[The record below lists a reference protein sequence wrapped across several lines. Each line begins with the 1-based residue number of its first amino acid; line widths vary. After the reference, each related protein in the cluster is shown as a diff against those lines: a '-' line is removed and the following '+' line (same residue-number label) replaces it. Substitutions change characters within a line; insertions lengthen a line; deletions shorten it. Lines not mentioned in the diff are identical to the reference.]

1 MKVCLL
7 ELPCPSEPGMKDK
20 KIKVKNVHY
29 MGPSMLI
36 SYFVSLR
43 QSRPQDDSLTYAEL
57 ELVRPRPEP
66 PASSRPDPTPS
77 SPDTVYAQIFFQE
90 KQL

>member
-1 MKVCLL
+1 MK
-7 ELPCPSEPGMKDK
+7 
-20 KIKVKNVHY
+20 INVHY

-77 SPDTVYAQIFFQE
+77 SPDTVYAQILFQE